1 MARTIKVRIRKGR
14 VVDPTELPEDVKG
27 WLTISDEGQ
36 EEGSPMDQIEVLAEA
51 LDDRELARRAALLTR
66 ILEGRKQRVIAP
78 VTASELVGEVRDE
91 ESASDDQ
98 EAD

>member
-14 VVDPTELPEDVKG
+14 VVDPTELPEDIEG
-27 WLTISDEGQ
+27 WLTISDEGR
-36 EEGSPMDQIEVLAEA
+36 EEGSPVDQIEVLAET
-51 LDDRELARRAALLTR
+51 LDDRELARRAALLNR

-78 VTASELVGEVRDE
+78 VTAAELIREVRDE
-91 ESASDDQ
+91 EGAAHGQ